1 MAKRSCD
8 AGNANTADASASMAL
23 LRLRSRSGSSEPSR
37 ASARTRA
44 VPKAIERGVQMHR
57 GITALVIVGLL
68 AAAAAVGAT
77 TLGPGNGTASSH
89 REAPLIAED
98 PSADLTDLYAFR
110 SPDKPNTV
118 TILAN
123 VIPGEDPAAGPNW
136 YTFSPSARYNLK
148 IDTDGDARTDV
159 TYQFQFRTKTGPF
172 FLGDT
177 AQPFTVTRIAGR
189 STKVVARGTT
199 PPNNIGPR
207 STPNYRSLAA
217 KSVVPLAGGGQAFAG
232 QRDDPFFGDI
242 GAIFD
247 LVAIRKGTGNMGG
260 GKDFFAGYGVHT
272 IGVQLPIADLK
283 AKTSTIG
290 VWSSVDRRKVTTR
303 STAGARNSG
312 TWIQVNRLANPLV
325 NEVVIPTGLKDQW
338 NGLAAWN
345 EGRFRQYYE
354 TPILAAVI
362 NKLYKLDA
370 PETGRDDL
378 VAVLLT
384 GVPKLNFTGSHPAD
398 LLRLN
403 LAIPFTKNPNRM
415 AVLAGDNQ
423 GWPNG
428 RRLGD
433 DVIDIAEQAVGGF
446 LKGTKLPLGDGVNAD
461 DRKLMP
467 SFPYIADPQSG
478 FENTKAK

>member
-1 MAKRSCD
+1 
-8 AGNANTADASASMAL
+8 
-23 LRLRSRSGSSEPSR
+23 
-37 ASARTRA
+37 
-44 VPKAIERGVQMHR
+44 MHR
-57 GITALVIVGLL
+57 GITTLAVLGLL
-68 AAAAAVGAT
+68 AVAGVVGAV
-77 TLGPGNGTASSH
+77 TLGPGAGTASSH

-110 SPDKPNTV
+110 SPDQPNTV

-136 YTFSPSARYNLK
+136 YTFSPNARYNLK
-148 IDTDGDARTDV
+148 IDTDGDARPNV
-159 TYQFQFRTKTGPF
+159 TYRFQFRTKTGPF

-177 AQPFTVTRIAGR
+177 AQPYTVTRIAGG
-189 STKVVARGTT
+189 KEQVVARGTT

-217 KSVVPLAGGGQAFAG
+217 KGVVSLAGGGKAFAG

-272 IGVQLPIADLK
+272 FGVQVPIAGLN
-283 AKTSTIG
+283 AKNSIVG

-303 STAGARNSG
+303 TTSGARSSG
-312 TWIQVNRLANPLV
+312 AWIQVNRLANPLV

-338 NGLAAWN
+338 NGLQPWQ
-345 EGRFRQYYE
+345 EGRFVKYYNE
-354 TPILAAVI
+354 PILAAVL
-362 NKLYKLDA
+362 NQLYKLDVPA
-370 PETGRDDL
+370 TGRDDL

-384 GVPKLNFTGSHPAD
+384 GVPELNFTSPRLAEI
-398 LLRLN
+398 LRLN
-403 LAIPFTKNPNRM
+403 LAVPVTKNPNRM
-415 AVLAGDNQ
+415 AVLAGDIQ

-433 DVIDIAEQAVGGF
+433 DVVDIAEQAVAGF
-446 LKGTKLPLGDGVNAD
+446 LKGKKVPLGDGVNAD
-461 DRKLMP
+461 DRSLLG
-467 SFPYIADPQSG
+467 SFPYIADPQGG
-478 FENTKAK
+478 FDNTKGR

>member
-1 MAKRSCD
+1 VPFSIRQ
-8 AGNANTADASASMAL
+8 
-23 LRLRSRSGSSEPSR
+23 SREELKMR
-37 ASARTRA
+37 
-44 VPKAIERGVQMHR
+44 K
-57 GITALVIVGLL
+57 GITAVALAGLL
-68 AAAAAVGAT
+68 TAAAVVGAAQ
-77 TLGPGNGTASSH
+77 LGPGDGVASSH

-110 SPDKPNTV
+110 SPDRPNTV

-123 VIPGEDPAAGPNW
+123 VVPGEDPAAGPNW
-136 YTFSPSARYNLK
+136 YTFSPNARYNLK
-148 IDTDGDARTDV
+148 LDTNGDTRADV
-159 TYQFQFRTKTGPF
+159 TYRFQFRTKTGPF

-177 AQPFTVTRIAGR
+177 AQPFTVTRIVRGKA
-189 STKVVARGTT
+189 TVVARGTT

-207 STPNYRSLAA
+207 STPNYRGLVTKSILAFD
-217 KSVVPLAGGGQAFAG
+217 GGRSKAFAG

-272 IGVQLPIADLK
+272 FGVQVPIAALR
-283 AKTSTIG
+283 AKNGTIG
-290 VWSSVDRRKVTTR
+290 VWSSVERRKVTTR
-303 STAGARNSG
+303 GRTTRNTGA
-312 TWIQVNRLANPLV
+312 WVQVNRLANPLV
-325 NEVVIPTGLKDQW
+325 NEVVIPTGLKDRW
-338 NGLAAWN
+338 NALEPSQ
-345 EGRFRQYYE
+345 EGQFRKYYV

-362 NKLYKLDA
+362 NKLYELDV

-384 GVPKLNFTGSHPAD
+384 GVPKLNFTGSRLAD
-398 LLRLN
+398 LLRVN
-403 LAIPFTKNPNRM
+403 LGIPVTAKPNRLG
-415 AVLAGDNQ
+415 VLAGDNQ

-433 DVIDIAEQAVGGF
+433 DVIDVAEQAVAGF
-446 LKGTKLPLGDGVNAD
+446 LKGKKVPLGDGVNGD
-461 DRKLMP
+461 DRNLLG

-478 FENTKAK
+478 FDNTKGR

>member
-1 MAKRSCD
+1 MR
-8 AGNANTADASASMAL
+8 
-23 LRLRSRSGSSEPSR
+23 
-37 ASARTRA
+37 
-44 VPKAIERGVQMHR
+44 R
-57 GITALVIVGLL
+57 GIIALGIVGLL
-68 AAAAAVGAT
+68 SAAAVAGAT
-77 TLGPGNGTASSH
+77 TLGPGSGTASSH

-110 SPDKPNTV
+110 SPDQPNTV

-136 YTFSPSARYNLK
+136 YTFSPNARYNLK
-148 IDTDGDARTDV
+148 IDTNGDARPNV
-159 TYQFQFRTKTGPF
+159 TYRFQFRTKTGPF

-177 AQPFTVTRIAGR
+177 AQPYTVTRIVGNR
-189 STKVVARGTT
+189 SQVVARGTT

-217 KSVVPLAGGGQAFAG
+217 KGVVNVAGGGRAFAG

-272 IGVQLPIADLK
+272 FGVQVPIAGLN
-283 AKTSTIG
+283 AKNGIIG

-303 STAGARNSG
+303 STSGARNSG
-312 TWIQVNRLANPLV
+312 AWIQVNRLANPLV
-325 NEVVIPTGLKDQW
+325 NEVIIPTGLKDQW
-338 NGLAAWN
+338 NGLQPWQ
-345 EGRFRQYYE
+345 EGRFVKYYNE
-354 TPILAAVI
+354 PILAAVI
-362 NKLYKLDA
+362 NQLYKLGA
-370 PETGRDDL
+370 PTTNRDDL

-384 GVPKLNFTGSHPAD
+384 GVPQLNFTSPRLAEV
-398 LLRLN
+398 LRLN
-403 LAIPFTKNPNRM
+403 LTVPVTKNPSRM

-461 DRKLMP
+461 DRNLLG
-467 SFPYIADPQSG
+467 SFPYIADPQNG
-478 FENTKAK
+478 FDNTKGK

>member
-1 MAKRSCD
+1 MR
-8 AGNANTADASASMAL
+8 
-23 LRLRSRSGSSEPSR
+23 
-37 ASARTRA
+37 
-44 VPKAIERGVQMHR
+44 R
-57 GITALVIVGLL
+57 GIIALGLVGLL
-68 AAAAAVGAT
+68 SAAAVVGAT
-77 TLGPGNGTASSH
+77 TLGPGSGAASSH

-110 SPDKPNTV
+110 SPDRPNTV

-123 VIPGEDPAAGPNW
+123 VLPGEDPAAGPNW
-136 YTFSPSARYNLK
+136 YTFSPSARYNLT
-148 IDTDGDARTDV
+148 IDTNGDARPNV
-159 TYQFQFRTKTGPF
+159 TYRFEFRTKTGPF

-177 AQPFTVTRIAGR
+177 AQPFTVTRITGNR
-189 STKVVARGTT
+189 SQVVARGTT

-217 KSVVPLAGGGQAFAG
+217 KGVVRVAGGGSAFAG

-272 IGVQLPIADLK
+272 FGVQVPIAGLN
-283 AKTSTIG
+283 AKNGIIG

-303 STAGARNSG
+303 STSGARNSG
-312 TWIQVNRLANPLV
+312 AWIQVNRLANPLV

-338 NGLAAWN
+338 NGLQPWQ
-345 EGRFRQYYE
+345 EGRFVRYYNE
-354 TPILAAVI
+354 PILAAII
-362 NKLYKLDA
+362 NQLYKLGA
-370 PETGRDDL
+370 PTTNRDDL

-384 GVPKLNFTGSHPAD
+384 GVPQLNFTSPRLAEV
-398 LLRLN
+398 LRLN
-403 LAIPFTKNPNRM
+403 LTVPVTKNPSRM

-461 DRKLMP
+461 DRNLLG
-467 SFPYIADPQSG
+467 SFPYIADPQNG
-478 FENTKAK
+478 FDNTKGK

>member
-1 MAKRSCD
+1 
-8 AGNANTADASASMAL
+8 
-23 LRLRSRSGSSEPSR
+23 
-37 ASARTRA
+37 
-44 VPKAIERGVQMHR
+44 MHR
-57 GITALVIVGLL
+57 GIAAVAAVGLL
-68 AAAAAVGAT
+68 AATAVVGAA
-77 TLGPGNGTASSH
+77 TLGPGTGTASSH

-110 SPDKPNTV
+110 SPDKPGTV

-123 VIPGEDPAAGPNW
+123 VIPAQDPAAGPNW
-136 YTFSPSARYNLK
+136 YTFSPNARYNLK
-148 IDTDGDARTDV
+148 VDTNGDARPDV
-159 TYQFQFRTKTGPF
+159 TYRFEFRTKTGPF

-177 AQPFTVTRIAGR
+177 AQPFTVSKVTRAGKA
-189 STKVVARGTT
+189 TVVARGTT

-207 STPNYRSLAA
+207 STPGYRGLVT
-217 KSVVPLAGGGQAFAG
+217 KSIVSFDGGRSKAFAG

-272 IGVQLPIADLK
+272 FGVQVPIAGLQ
-283 AKTSTIG
+283 AKNGIIG
-290 VWSSVDRRKVTTR
+290 VWSSVDRRKIATR
-303 STAGARNSG
+303 GLKYRESGA
-312 TWIQVNRLANPLV
+312 WIQVNRLANPLV
-325 NEVVIPTGLKDQW
+325 NEVIIPTGLKDQW
-338 NGLAAWN
+338 NALQPWQ
-345 EGRFRQYYE
+345 EGRFRKYYE

-362 NKLYKLDA
+362 NKLYKLGA

-384 GVPKLNFTGSHPAD
+384 GVPQLNFTSPR
-398 LLRLN
+398 LSEVLRLN
-403 LAIPFTKNPNRM
+403 LTIPVSAKPSRM
-415 AVLAGDNQ
+415 GVLAGDNQ

-446 LKGTKLPLGDGVNAD
+446 LKGTKLPLGDGVDAD
-461 DRKLMP
+461 DRNLLG
-467 SFPYIADPQSG
+467 SFPYVADPQSG
-478 FENTKAK
+478 FANTKGK

>member
-1 MAKRSCD
+1 MRT
-8 AGNANTADASASMAL
+8 GIIAL
-23 LRLRSRSGSSEPSR
+23 G
-37 ASARTRA
+37 A
-44 VPKAIERGVQMHR
+44 
-57 GITALVIVGLL
+57 VGLL
-68 AAAAAVGAT
+68 TAAAAVGAA

-136 YTFSPSARYNLK
+136 YTFSPNARYNLK
-148 IDTDGDARTDV
+148 IDTNGDALPNV
-159 TYQFQFRTKTGPF
+159 TYRFQFHTKTGPF

-177 AQPFTVTRIAGR
+177 AQPFTVTRIAGGK
-189 STKVVARGTT
+189 SKVVARGTT

-207 STPNYRSLAA
+207 STPSYRSLAA
-217 KSVVPLAGGGQAFAG
+217 KGVVSVAGGGSAFAG

-247 LVAIRKGTGNMGG
+247 LVAIRKGTGNTGG
-260 GKDFFAGYGVHT
+260 GKDFFAGYGVHSF
-272 IGVQLPIADLK
+272 GVQVPIAGLN
-283 AKTSTIG
+283 AKNGTIG

-303 STAGARNSG
+303 GTATRNSG
-312 TWIQVNRLANPLV
+312 GWVQVDRLANPLV

-338 NGLAAWN
+338 NALQPVQ
-345 EGRFRQYYE
+345 EGRFQKYYT

-362 NKLYKLDA
+362 NKLYKLGA

-384 GVPKLNFTGSHPAD
+384 GVPKLNYTGPRLAD
-398 LLRLN
+398 LLRVN
-403 LAIPFTKNPNRM
+403 LTIPVTAKPDRM
-415 AVLAGDNQ
+415 GVLAGDNQ

-446 LKGTKLPLGDGVNAD
+446 LKGTKLPLGDGVNGD
-461 DRKLMP
+461 DRNLLG
-467 SFPYIADPQSG
+467 SFPYAADPQSG
-478 FENTKAK
+478 FDNTKGK

>member
-1 MAKRSCD
+1 MRK
-8 AGNANTADASASMAL
+8 
-23 LRLRSRSGSSEPSR
+23 
-37 ASARTRA
+37 
-44 VPKAIERGVQMHR
+44 
-57 GITALVIVGLL
+57 GITAAALVALL
-68 AAAAAVGAT
+68 TAAGVVGAAK
-77 TLGPGNGTASSH
+77 LGPGTGVASSH

-110 SPDKPNTV
+110 SPDKPGTV

-136 YTFSPSARYNLK
+136 YTFSPNARYNLYV
-148 IDTDGDARTDV
+148 DTNGDTRADV
-159 TYQFQFRTKTGPF
+159 TYRFRFKTNTGPF

-177 AQPFTVTRIAGR
+177 AQPFTVTRVVGGKA
-189 STKVVARGTT
+189 TVVARGTT

-207 STPNYRSLAA
+207 STPKYRSLVT
-217 KSVVPLAGGGQAFAG
+217 KSILSFDGGRSKAFAG

-272 IGVQLPIADLK
+272 FGVRVPIAGLR
-283 AKTSTIG
+283 AKNNTIG
-290 VWSSVDRRKVTTR
+290 VWASVDRRRVTTR
-303 STAGARNSG
+303 GATTRNSG
-312 TWIQVNRLANPLV
+312 AWVQVNRLANPLV
-325 NEVVIPTGLKDQW
+325 NEVIIPTGLKDLW
-338 NGLAAWN
+338 NALQPSQ
-345 EGRFRQYYE
+345 EGQFQKYYE

-362 NKLYKLDA
+362 NKLYKLGV

-384 GVPKLNFTGSHPAD
+384 GVPQLNFTGSRPAD
-398 LLRLN
+398 LLRVN
-403 LAIPFTKNPNRM
+403 LGIPVTAKANRM
-415 AVLAGDNQ
+415 GVLAGDNQ

-433 DVIDIAEQAVGGF
+433 DVVDIAEQAVAGF
-446 LKGTKLPLGDGVNAD
+446 LKGTKVPLGDGVNGD
-461 DRKLMP
+461 DRKLLF
-467 SFPYIADPQSG
+467 SFPYVADPQNG
-478 FENTKAK
+478 FDNTKGK